1 MVEAAPGE
9 HMYGTTLMLTSN
21 TVESLEAL
29 EYLDSIFPV
38 DYSCLIYHDAL
49 AMTMET
55 VVGTMRLISR
65 TGIGSTQLSA
75 KHMATIFE
83 VEAEGAPK
91 VHSGRP
97 LGIAPKVVA
106 RCVMGYRDASVWQS
120 VGPTI
125 QTLMVRTDYQGNGL
139 VQELFIAVEKW
150 FVDNWTLDTRYRNRA
165 LKVTH
170 LRDFIVDRAPRK
182 RDDPADSYNELTDKM
197 FFFEVGFDGVA
208 SCVQVKKRSITNLR
222 RHRVRSDDR
231 SRMFRHAL

>member
-1 MVEAAPGE
+1 MNEDGHPILMIETAPGE
-9 HMYGTTLMLTSN
+9 HMYGPTLMLTSN

-38 DYSCLIYHDAL
+38 GYSCLIYHDVL
-49 AMTMET
+49 AVTMET
-55 VVGTMRLISR
+55 VVGTMRLICR
-65 TGIGSTQLSA
+65 TGIGSKQLSA

-91 VHSGRP
+91 VLSGKH

-106 RCVMGYRDASVWQS
+106 RCVLGYRDASVWQS

-125 QTLMVRTDYQGNGL
+125 QTLMIRTDYQGNGL
-139 VQELFIAVEKW
+139 VQELFNAVEKW
-150 FVDNWTLDTRYRNRA
+150 FADTWTLDTRFKNRA

-182 RDDPADSYNELTDKM
+182 QDDPADSHNELTDKM
-197 FFFEVGFDGVA
+197 FFYEVGCSGVA
-208 SCVQVKKRSITNLR
+208 AC
-222 RHRVRSDDR
+222 
-231 SRMFRHAL
+231 MC